1 MKKDASVLN
10 KILIVSVL
18 IVLAIYTLS
27 IVLMLS
33 WALITSLKSSRDFFD
48 YGNLFG
54 FPDLKLSKAEF
65 LRWKNYTEVFKH
77 FTVTVGSN
85 YISGDTVVVN
95 KATYGFTDMLLF
107 SLLYAG
113 GGCIIST
120 FVPCVMAYACVKYP
134 YKSSKIIYTVALLI
148 MIIPIVGNFPSEIT
162 LLRRLGLYDSMF
174 GNYIQKFNFTGMYF
188 FVFYAFFESLPD
200 SYAEAAEIDGASQ
213 ASILVRVVLPLA
225 SKIIASVMLIMF
237 ITYWDDYT
245 IPHLYL
251 PSWPTLAFGVYD
263 ITRQGTYGTGVATL
277 KGADLPPAQ
286 MTVSMILALP
296 ILILFIALKD
306 KIMGNMSLGGLK
318 E

>member
-1 MKKDASVLN
+1 MKKDKSILN
-10 KILIVSVL
+10 KILIISVL
-18 IVLAIYTLS
+18 IVLAVYTFS
-27 IVLMLS
+27 IVL
-33 WALITSLKSSRDFFD
+33 ALAWGLNTSLKSARDFVD

-54 FPDLKLSKAEF
+54 LPDLKLSKAEC
-65 LRWKNYTEVFKH
+65 LQWRNYTEVFKH

-85 YISGDTVVVN
+85 YISGDTIIV
-95 KATYGFTDMLLF
+95 KKGTYGFLDMFFF

-120 FVPCVMAYACVKYP
+120 FVPCIMAYVCVKYP
-134 YKSSKIIYTVALLI
+134 YKLSKIIYTVALLI

-162 LLRRLGLYDSMF
+162 LLRRLGLYDSML

-213 ASILVRVVLPLA
+213 SRILVRIIIPLT

-251 PSWPTLAFGVYD
+251 PSWPTLAYGVYD
-263 ITRQGTYGTGVATL
+263 ITRQGQYGTGVANL
-277 KGADLPPAQ
+277 KGADQPPAQ

-296 ILILFIALKD
+296 ILIVFITLKD

>member
-1 MKKDASVLN
+1 MKKDKSVLN
-10 KILIVSVL
+10 KILIIFVFV
-18 IVLAIYTLS
+18 VLAMYTLS
-27 IVLMLS
+27 IVTMLS
-33 WALITSLKSSRDFFD
+33 WALITSWKSPFDFFD

-54 FPDLKLSKAEF
+54 LPDMKLSKAEF
-65 LRWKNYTEVFKH
+65 LQWKNYTEVFKN

-85 YISGDTVVVN
+85 YISGDTVIVN
-95 KATYGFTDMLLF
+95 KGTYGFWDMLFF

-120 FVPCVMAYACVKYP
+120 FVPCVMAYVCVKYP
-134 YKSSKIIYTVALLI
+134 YKLSKIIYMVALFI
-148 MIIPIVGNFPSEIT
+148 MIVPIVGSFPSEIT

-188 FVFYAFFESLPD
+188 FVFFAFFESLPD

-213 ASILVRVVLPLA
+213 ASILVRIILPLTG
-225 SKIIASVMLIMF
+225 KIIASVMLIMF

-251 PSWPTLAFGVYD
+251 PSWPTLAYGVYD
-263 ITRQGTYGTGVATL
+263 ITRQGQYGTGVANL

-296 ILILFIALKD
+296 MLVLFITLKD